1 MRARLFALLLV
12 CTTTPLF
19 AQIDTKKLLED
30 YSLQL
35 FEENA
40 TGFMSPL
47 VIVTN
52 VGANHGFYH
61 SARVDREDR
70 LSFELSVQSM
80 TAWVRDDQ
88 RSFTARVPLDDRTG
102 DDFQL
107 LLFKDMLRGA
117 VRAGEM
123 KADLHSATV
132 FGTDGEFFR
141 IPKEYIK
148 RNYPFIPESVL
159 DGLPD
164 SLSLTNGINRDVV
177 YAAVPQL
184 QIGTFK
190 NTDMIVRY
198 IPPVVFDTAV
208 GKFSFYGV
216 ALRHGVTNWF
226 DDGSYDVVPFDAA
239 VQVSYQHSTIDNTVG
254 DTRARLAAKTDML
267 SVNVHASRRFW
278 NWFEPFVGLSFEHL
292 SSKGSYTFTLPK
304 NVTDQ
309 IGYDIDPQTA
319 RISLEDNAVK
329 ATVGVSAMWNNASAF
344 VSAGFSKHVI
354 VHAGLSYLIEGIY
367 P

>member
-1 MRARLFALLLV
+1 MRVCLIALLLC
-12 CTTTPLF
+12 CTTTSLF

-35 FEENA
+35 FEQNA
-40 TGFMSPL
+40 SGFMSPL

-61 SARVDREDR
+61 SARVDRENR

-88 RSFTARVPLDDRTG
+88 RSFTARVPLDNRPG
-102 DDFQL
+102 DDVQL
-107 LLFKDMLRGA
+107 LLFKEMLRGA
-117 VRAGEM
+117 VAEGEM
-123 KADLHSATV
+123 RPDLHSATV
-132 FGTDGEFFR
+132 FGTEGEFFR
-141 IPKEYIK
+141 IPKDYIR
-148 RNYPFIPESVL
+148 RNYPFIPASVL

-164 SLSLTNGINRDVV
+164 SLALTNGINRDVV

-184 QIGTFK
+184 RIGTYR

-208 GKFSFYGV
+208 GKFSFYGF

-226 DDGSYDVVPFDAA
+226 DDLPFDGA

-254 DTRARLAAKTDML
+254 DTRARLAATTDMI
-267 SVNVHASRRFW
+267 SVNLHASRRFW
-278 NWFEPFVGLSFEHL
+278 GWFEPFVGVSFDHL

-304 NVTDQ
+304 KVTDQ

-329 ATVGVSAMWNNASAF
+329 GTIGASAMWRNASVF
-344 VSAGFSKHVI
+344 VSAGITKHVI
-354 VHAGLSYLIEGIY
+354 LHAGIAYLFENLY